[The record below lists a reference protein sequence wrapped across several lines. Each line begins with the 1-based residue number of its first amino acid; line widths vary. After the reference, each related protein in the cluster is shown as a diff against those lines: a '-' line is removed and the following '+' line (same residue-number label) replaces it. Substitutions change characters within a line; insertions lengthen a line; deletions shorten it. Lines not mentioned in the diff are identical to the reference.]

1 MVSSLYTPEA
11 SVHVKRIFASVGKSV
26 GGVYE
31 AALTNNKARI
41 ITPTSA
47 PRPAIVGVPSL
58 SRRGMLVSLI
68 PLSCISLSNSL

>member
-11 SVHVKRIFASVGKSV
+11 SVHVKRIFASVGNSV
-26 GGVYE
+26 GGVYV
-31 AALTNNKARI
+31 AALRINKATN

-58 SRRGMLVSLI
+58 IKRGILVSLI

>member
-1 MVSSLYTPEA
+1 MVSSLYAPEA
-11 SVHVKRIFASVGKSV
+11 SVQVKRIFASVGKSV
-26 GGVYE
+26 GGVYD

-41 ITPTSA
+41 ITPTRA

-58 SRRGMLVSLI
+58 SRRGRFVSFT